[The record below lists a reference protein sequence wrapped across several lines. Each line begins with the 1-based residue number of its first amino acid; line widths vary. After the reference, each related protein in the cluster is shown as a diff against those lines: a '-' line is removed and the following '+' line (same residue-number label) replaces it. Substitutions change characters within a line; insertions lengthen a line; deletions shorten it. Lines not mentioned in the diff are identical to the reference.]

1 MSRPNCSAAVDWL
14 MAETH
19 CSEHAAR
26 QAVDYIAAQQAA
38 LGVVP
43 TQTQV
48 VFERFFDDSGGM
60 QLVVHA
66 PFGGRINRAWGLAM
80 RKRFC
85 RSFDFELQATAD
97 DDGFILSLGPQHSF
111 PIESLFPLLRTD
123 NVRNLLEQ
131 ALLVLPLFHLR
142 WRWNVSRALQLERTR
157 HGKKVPPALQ
167 RFRAEDLLTA
177 VFPKLT
183 GCQEEHTGD
192 HVIPDH
198 PLIRQTVDDALHEA
212 LDLEALVEIL
222 GRVERGEITFIAR
235 DTREPSPFAYELL
248 NAYPYAFLDGGE
260 IQERRARMV
269 ETQRVLSIESV
280 RDLGKLD
287 PAAIQA
293 VIEEAQPLVRDADEL
308 HDLLL
313 SRYLLPTSPGENP
326 DAALLPAWEPM
337 LESLIEERRAA
348 RVRYGPGRCGWVAAE
363 RWPAVQLLFPD
374 ACADP
379 PLAAP
384 PGIELPSDAAGVLVA
399 LLRGLMETA
408 GPLTAAE
415 IAGRLGVDLPAVAA
429 ALEALEGEGALLRG
443 HFRERILSRETDIR
457 SDGTRSQDRGAIE
470 AGLLDNGPCSFEPP
484 SASLDPRPSTE
495 WCHRRLLQ
503 RIHRLTVSGLRREI
517 EPVDV
522 ATYWRL
528 LARRHGLVEDSLP
541 PGPDGVFE
549 VIGCLQGLDLP
560 SMAWEQAIL
569 PARVADYRREWLDE
583 LCLKGEVGWGRLY
596 PPPRDPDRS
605 RPLAALTRSIPI
617 SLFLREDL
625 PWLAAGV
632 PGRLDDLSSVARQVY
647 DLLAARGAMFTTDL
661 LAAANL
667 LPAQLDDVLGELVA
681 RGLATCDGFAGLRAL
696 IRDAEDE
703 SPPADDRRRPRLV
716 RRRRAAVTAG
726 RWSLWRAERPDSTV
740 QDNGSAHSPA
750 ALDSGLTTRDSPLP
764 RREVLEQWAWQLLRR
779 WGVLFRDLLVKEP
792 GAPPWWELAPVL
804 RRMEMRGEIRGG
816 RFIVGVGGEQYA
828 SGEVVQ
834 QLRQLRREA
843 DQPSDPDSTVEPEL
857 LPLSAA
863 DPLNL
868 VGILTRHARVPSLTS
883 HVVVYHRGV
892 PVADVQAGRLTIYPE
907 CPQKLQ
913 VEVARLVGGE
923 TTGNDA
929 EAGTDRHAR
938 RFASRKRH
946 PPRRLR
952 FPRPFV

>member
-1 MSRPNCSAAVDWL
+1 MAPPDRAAAIDWL
-14 MAETH
+14 MSETH

-26 QAVDYIAAQQAA
+26 QAVEYIAAQQAA
-38 LGVVP
+38 VGVVP

-111 PIESLFPLLRTD
+111 PIESLFPMLRTD
-123 NVRNLLEQ
+123 NVRTLLEQ

-192 HVIPDH
+192 HIIPDH

-212 LDLEALVEIL
+212 LDLEALLEIL
-222 GRVERGEITFIAR
+222 GRVERGEIVFIPR

-248 NAYPYAFLDGGE
+248 NASPYAFLDGGE

-269 ETQRVLSIESV
+269 ETQRVLSIESI

-287 PAAIQA
+287 PGAIRT
-293 VIEEAQPLVRDADEL
+293 VVDEAQPLVRDADEL

-313 SRYLLPTSPGENP
+313 SRYLLPETTGDDP
-326 DAALLPAWEPM
+326 DAAQLPAWEPL
-337 LESLIEERRAA
+337 LEVLIADRRAA
-348 RVRYGPGRCGWVAAE
+348 RVRYGQGRRGWAAAE
-363 RWPAVQLLFPD
+363 RWPAVQSLFPD
-374 ACADP
+374 AIADP
-379 PLAAP
+379 PLTAP
-384 PGIELPSDAAGVLVA
+384 PGIDLPADAAGVLVA

-408 GPLTAAE
+408 GPLTADE
-415 IAGRLGVDLPAVAA
+415 IAARLGVNLPPVLA

-443 HFRERILSRETDIR
+443 HFREHVEPSQTHVPDPHDDGDDSAVAVPVSQR
-457 SDGTRSQDRGAIE
+457 S
-470 AGLLDNGPCSFEPP
+470 PP
-484 SASLDPRPSTE
+484 DTPLPTE
-495 WCHRRLLQ
+495 WCHRRLLR
-503 RIHRLTVSGLRREI
+503 RIHRLTLSGLRREI

-528 LARRHGLVEDSLP
+528 LARRHGLLGDALP
-541 PGPDGVFE
+541 AGPDGVYE
-549 VIGCLQGLDLP
+549 AIACLQGLDLP
-560 SMAWEQAIL
+560 AIVWEQAIL
-569 PARVADYRREWLDE
+569 PARVTDYRREWLDE

-596 PPPRDPDRS
+596 PPPRDPDKS
-605 RPLAALTRSIPI
+605 RPLASLTRNIPV
-617 SLFLREDL
+617 SLFLREDQ
-625 PWLAAGV
+625 PWLTGEV
-632 PGRLDDLSSVARQVY
+632 PGGLDALSSVARQVF
-647 DLLAARGAMFTTDL
+647 DLLAARGAMFATDL
-661 LAAANL
+661 LTCARL
-667 LPAQLDDVLGELVA
+667 LPAQLDEVLGELVA
-681 RGLATCDGFAGLRAL
+681 RGLVTSDGFAGLRAL
-696 IRDAEDE
+696 IRDAASEE
-703 SPPADDRRRPRLV
+703 SLPAHDRRRPRLV

-726 RWSLWRAERPDSTV
+726 RWSLWRAEHPGSPARTDRPDNSADARNAGIST
-740 QDNGSAHSPA
+740 Q
-750 ALDSGLTTRDSPLP
+750 DSPLP
-764 RREVLEQWAWQLLRR
+764 RREVLEHWAWQLLRR
-779 WGVLFRDLLVKEP
+779 WGVLFRDLWVKEP
-792 GAPPWWELAPVL
+792 GAPPWWELVPVL

-816 RFIVGVGGEQYA
+816 RFIAGVGGEQYA

-843 DQPSDPDSTVEPEL
+843 DSPPAPGAAAEPEL
-857 LPLSAA
+857 LAISAA

-868 VGILTRHARVPSLTS
+868 VGILTKHARVPSLAS
-883 HVVVYHRGV
+883 HVVVYLEGT
-892 PVADVQAGRLTIYPE
+892 PVADLQAGRLTIYPE
-907 CPQKLQ
+907 CPRRLQ
-913 VEVARLVGGE
+913 SEVARLAGGE
-923 TTGNDA
+923 PTGD
-929 EAGTDRHAR
+929 ETEDGTDRHAQ
-938 RFASRKRH
+938 RFARRPRN
-946 PPRRLR
+946 PPRRPR